1 MTMINNFPISKHIKK
16 ISIWLVFLV
25 YLTIILRLTI
35 FRTALLDERQI
46 NLSLFIDLINIY
58 RNAGLT
64 PFIRLF
70 FGNIAWFIPFG
81 FFLPMIIKRNH
92 FLIIIL
98 AGFLFSLV
106 IETSQFVFYK
116 GVAELDDLIL
126 NTSGVAIGYLLF
138 MRARFF
144 KI

>member
-1 MTMINNFPISKHIKK
+1 MFIINNFPISEQVKK
-16 ISIWLVFLV
+16 IFLWLIFIV

-46 NLSLFIDLINIY
+46 NLNLFIDLINVY

-70 FGNIAWFIPFG
+70 VGNIAWFIPFG
-81 FFLPMIIKRNH
+81 FILPMIIKRNH

-98 AGFLFSLV
+98 SGFLFSLV